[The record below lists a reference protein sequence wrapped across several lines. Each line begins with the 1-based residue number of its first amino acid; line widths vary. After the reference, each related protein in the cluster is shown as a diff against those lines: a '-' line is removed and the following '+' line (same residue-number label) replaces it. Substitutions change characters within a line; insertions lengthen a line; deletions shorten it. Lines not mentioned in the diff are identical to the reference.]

1 MEKIE
6 IKQVQ
11 SLLER
16 RKFLTFPWKIYRNDS
31 LWVPPLLPE
40 RKKVIDPDRGV
51 FFDRGEA
58 EFFLVYKDGKLA
70 GTICA
75 AEDPPTNQ
83 KRGKKECMFG
93 FLEYIEDYEVFQA
106 LIEKVREWG
115 EKRGL
120 NALYGP
126 WNLDYEDGYGVL
138 IEGRDTPPAL
148 MCGHTPPYYQEFMER
163 YGFQPARA
171 QNVALRINLEDSPEF
186 RRLVRLAK
194 RVKSQG
200 KIVIRQADFENWQEE
215 IDNVH
220 RLLNKALA
228 HLSDHIGWRR
238 DALEATLE
246 PFRAI
251 ADPAFILFAEVD
263 GETVG
268 FLPGLPN
275 LNEIFS
281 DVNGLR
287 YPWDILKLFW
297 LIKRREPNSMTIKSG
312 LVLPEYWGNGVAVLL
327 FEGLFNQAIAHG
339 YRWTDMSITDVD
351 NPTSVL
357 TAEKMGA
364 EIYKRWQV
372 YTLPF
377 A

>member
-1 MEKIE
+1 MDKIE

-11 SLLER
+11 TPVER
-16 RKFLTFPWKIYRNDS
+16 RKFLTFPWKIYRDDP

-51 FFDRGEA
+51 FFDRGKA
-58 EFFLVYKDGKLA
+58 EFFLAYKGGKLA

-83 KRGKKECMFG
+83 KRGKRECMFG

-106 LIEKVREWG
+106 LIEKAIEWG
-115 EKRGL
+115 KERGL
-120 NALYGP
+120 TALYGP
-126 WNLDYEDGYGVL
+126 WNLDYEDSYGVL
-138 IEGRDTPPAL
+138 IDGRDSPPAL
-148 MCGHTPPYYQEFMER
+148 MCGHTPPYYQEFMDR

-200 KIVIRQADFENWQEE
+200 KVVIREADFENWQEE

-228 HLSDHIGWRR
+228 HLNGHIGWRR

-246 PFRAI
+246 PFRTI
-251 ADPAFILFAEVD
+251 ADPSFILFADVD

-275 LNEIFS
+275 LNEILIN
-281 DVNGLR
+281 VNGLR
-287 YPWDILKLFW
+287 YPWDFLKLLW
-297 LIKRREPNSMTIKSG
+297 LMKTRSPRSMTAKSI
-312 LVLPEYWGNGVAVLL
+312 LVLPEYWNTGVPVMLL
-327 FEGLFNQAIAHG
+327 EGLFQRSVVHG
-339 YRWTDMSITDVD
+339 YQWVDMSITSVD
-351 NPTSVL
+351 NPTTVL
-357 TAEKMGA
+357 AGEKMGA
-364 EIYKRWQV
+364 EIYKCWQV